1 MTIYPFYKSHWLNSQ
16 FDMMQKDKHIP
27 DALSNILKSYLFSSY
42 YLSRDINGSKFNE
55 DMNMSDVKINKVIE
69 SDLGWCR
76 KNNLLSERYK
86 NKFRNNDDT
95 KRILYVEMDI
105 EESIEKDY
113 AIIKRYTLILSKSKF
128 LAFLNY
134 YNLSRLNIININI

>member
-16 FDMMQKDKHIP
+16 FDLMQKDKHIP
-27 DALSNILKSYLFSSY
+27 NALSNILKSYLFSSY

-55 DMNMSDVKINKVIE
+55 DMNISDIKINKLIE

-105 EESIEKDY
+105 QESIEKDY
-113 AIIKRYTLILSKSKF
+113 VLIRRYTFILSKSKF
-128 LAFLNY
+128 LAFL
-134 YNLSRLNIININI
+134 SGHNIHY

>member
-1 MTIYPFYKSHWLNSQ
+1 MTIYSFYKSHWLNSQ
-16 FDMMQKDKHIP
+16 FDLMQKDKHIP
-27 DALSNILKSYLFSSY
+27 NALSNILKSYLFSSY

-55 DMNMSDVKINKVIE
+55 DMNISDTKINKLIE

-105 EESIEKDY
+105 QESIEKDY
-113 AIIKRYTLILSKSKF
+113 VLIRRYTFILSKSKF
-128 LAFLNY
+128 LAFL
-134 YNLSRLNIININI
+134 SGHNIHY

>member
-1 MTIYPFYKSHWLNSQ
+1 MKTIYPFYKAHWLNSQ
-16 FDMMQKDKHIP
+16 FDLMDKHKTIP
-27 DALSNILKSYLFSSY
+27 KALKNIIKSYLFSSY
-42 YLSRDINGSKFNE
+42 YLSRDINGSKFKE
-55 DMNMSDVKINKVIE
+55 MYECTDTEINKVIE

-86 NKFRNNDDT
+86 KKFHHNDDS

-113 AIIKRYTLILSKSKF
+113 TLIKRYIFILSRSKF
-128 LAFLNY
+128 LAFLAGY
-134 YNLSRLNIININI
+134 DFWRLY

>member
-1 MTIYPFYKSHWLNSQ
+1 
-16 FDMMQKDKHIP
+16 MMQKDKHIP
-27 DALSNILKSYLFSSY
+27 DALNNILKSYLFSSY

-55 DMNMSDVKINKVIE
+55 DMNMSNVKINKVIE

-105 EESIEKDY
+105 PQTIEKDY
-113 AIIKRYTLILSKSKF
+113 VLIKRYTFILSKSKF
-128 LAFLNY
+128 LTFLTSY
-134 YNLSRLNIININI
+134 DILKTIYPS

>member
-1 MTIYPFYKSHWLNSQ
+1 MLAIHPFYKSHWLNSQ
-16 FDMMQKDKHIP
+16 FDLMQKDKHIP
-27 DALSNILKSYLFSSY
+27 KALSNILKSYLFSSY

-55 DMNMSDVKINKVIE
+55 DINMSDTKINKVIE

-86 NKFRNNDDT
+86 NKFHNNDDS

-105 EESIEKDY
+105 PQTIEKDY
-113 AIIKRYTLILSKSKF
+113 ITLRRYTFILSKSKF
-128 LAFLNY
+128 LAFITPYDLW
-134 YNLSRLNIININI
+134 RVRIQ